1 MAERANFTLDGSG
14 EADGGGPS
22 GASGNGGTAS
32 PNSGAIDPASLA
44 GSAPGGTG
52 SGEPVKRGRG
62 RPKGSG
68 AKHSASA
75 SPSSLD
81 IGSVETL
88 LFNIHGMLAVAT
100 GIEELSLAKEE
111 ANTLAKA
118 VANVQQYYPMHISAK
133 AMAWSN
139 LVMVAGSVYGSRIVA
154 VVVRK
159 ETTPPENKT
168 SNAPNRS
175 PFNPV
180 VIPG

>member
-1 MAERANFTLDGSG
+1 
-14 EADGGGPS
+14 
-22 GASGNGGTAS
+22 
-32 PNSGAIDPASLA
+32 
-44 GSAPGGTG
+44 
-52 SGEPVKRGRG
+52 
-62 RPKGSG
+62 
-68 AKHSASA
+68 
-75 SPSSLD
+75 
-81 IGSVETL
+81 
-88 LFNIHGMLAVAT
+88 MLAVAT